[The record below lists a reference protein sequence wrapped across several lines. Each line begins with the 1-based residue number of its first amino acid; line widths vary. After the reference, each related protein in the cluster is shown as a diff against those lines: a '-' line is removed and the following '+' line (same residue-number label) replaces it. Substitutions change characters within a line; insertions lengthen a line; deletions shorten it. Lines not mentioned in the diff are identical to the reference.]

1 MEQELVAAITALVS
15 AVLASLATRFR
26 MSKVLLPSDPSD
38 LESLVATSVT
48 NHLHGLEQETAR
60 LRAQVSEL
68 TAELEVLRA
77 QVELCERRHVRRDAE
92 ATAREQLLDEL
103 RAEVERLRGFH
114 GDSE

>member
-1 MEQELVAAITALVS
+1 MEQELIAAITALVS
-15 AVLASLATRFR
+15 AVIASMATRFR
-26 MSKVLLPSDPSD
+26 MSKVLSQSDTD
-38 LESLVATSVT
+38 LESIIATSVT

-60 LRAQVSEL
+60 LRAQVADLTSEL
-68 TAELEVLRA
+68 DQLRA

-92 ATAREQLLDEL
+92 ATAREALLEEL